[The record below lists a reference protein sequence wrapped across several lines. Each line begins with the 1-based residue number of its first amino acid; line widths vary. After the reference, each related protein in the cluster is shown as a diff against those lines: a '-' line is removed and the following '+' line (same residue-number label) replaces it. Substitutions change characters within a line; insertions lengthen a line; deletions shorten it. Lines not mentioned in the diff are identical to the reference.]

1 MWERIGNSLLN
12 WETALVDKLKHEGV
26 EYRSDDRKWVDEQIP
41 RIERDLNL
49 ASMRVHKL
57 EELIAKARTLLQEL
71 EDNACKVLTGKD
83 GVPQVGAFLKEKFG
97 DQLEKNYTHG
107 RRTMCAALEEH
118 YHIGPHVAREVFS
131 ILKEAKVI
139 RFTMQRDP
147 GRDVPPT
154 TYPAEEEVVIYD
166 EVFVSPASNE
176 PRLKPVWEID

>member
-26 EYRSDDRKWVDEQIP
+26 EYRSEDLKWVNEHIP

-49 ASMRVHKL
+49 TSMRVHKL
-57 EELIAKARTLLQEL
+57 EELIAKARALLQEL
-71 EDNACKVLTGKD
+71 EDNACKVLTGGD
-83 GVPQVGAFLKEKFG
+83 GVYQVGAFLKKKFG

-107 RRTMCAALEEH
+107 RRAICAALEEH
-118 YHIGPHVAREVFS
+118 YHINPRAAREVFS

-139 RFTMQRDP
+139 RFTVQRDP
-147 GRDVPPT
+147 GLDVPPT
-154 TYPAEEEVVIYD
+154 SYPAEEEVIIYD

-176 PRLKPVWEID
+176 PRLKPVWEIG